1 MGKKKPEEMARQR
14 DGFVK
19 GAEERGVNPRQASG
33 IFDLI
38 EKFAG
43 YGFNRSHSAAYALI
57 AYQTAWLKA
66 HYPAAFMAAVLS
78 ADMDNT
84 DKVVTMIAE
93 CRDMGLEILP
103 PDINQCQYE
112 FTPVD
117 DKTILYGLGAIKG
130 LGQSAIESILQT
142 RADGGPFRDLFYFCT
157 RVDLKKINRRTLDS
171 LIKAGALDKLGPHR
185 ASSEKTLDLALK
197 VAGQNS
203 KNREAGI
210 SDLFAEVQQPDEAH
224 EFVEVSEWSDEE
236 RLRGEKD
243 TLGLYLTGH
252 PIDRYEKNLRSM
264 TDACLADLR
273 PDGNGSVVV
282 AGLVVGIRTMQTKR
296 GDRMAFVTLD
306 DKTGRI
312 EMAVFSDLFQQYRD
326 LLVKDTLLVIRG
338 QVSVDDYTGGFKM
351 RAEEIYDI
359 DQAQSSF
366 AERLVIDVSAD
377 QMENGFIGELRR
389 ILGPVTSG
397 NCRVNVH
404 YRNHRAEAL
413 LTFGDRWRINVTTS
427 VIEHLNQLAGPDHI
441 DITYHRV

>member
-1 MGKKKPEEMARQR
+1 M
-14 DGFVK
+14 
-19 GAEERGVNPRQASG
+19 
-33 IFDLI
+33 
-38 EKFAG
+38 
-43 YGFNRSHSAAYALI
+43 
-57 AYQTAWLKA
+57 
-66 HYPAAFMAAVLS
+66 LS

-112 FTPVD
+112 FTPVN

-142 RADGGPFRDLFYFCT
+142 RESGGVFEDLFGFCT
-157 RVDLKKINRRTLDS
+157 RTDLKKINRRTLDS
-171 LIKAGALDKLGPHR
+171 LIRAGALDALGPHR
-185 ASSEKTLDLALK
+185 ASSQKTLDLALK
-197 VAGQNS
+197 IAGQHC

-210 SDLFAEVQQPDEAH
+210 SDLFAEVQQADEAH

-236 RLRGEKD
+236 RLRGEKE

-252 PIDRYEKNLRSM
+252 PIDRYEKNLRRM

-273 PDGNGSVVV
+273 PNGNGSVVV
-282 AGLVVGIRTMQTKR
+282 AGLVAGIRTMQTKR

-312 EMAVFSDLFQQYRD
+312 ELAVFADLFQQYRD

-338 QVSVDDYTGGFKM
+338 QVSVDEYTEGFKM

-359 DQAQSSF
+359 DQAQSNF
-366 AERLVIDVSAD
+366 AKRLVIDVSAD
-377 QMENGFIGELRR
+377 QMENGFIGELQR
-389 ILGPVTSG
+389 ILKPVAQG
-397 NCRVNVH
+397 RCRVNVH
-404 YRNHRAEAL
+404 YQSPHAEAL
-413 LTFGDRWRINVTTS
+413 LTFDDSWRIHVTTS
-427 VIEHLNQLAGPDHI
+427 VIEHLAQLAGPDHV